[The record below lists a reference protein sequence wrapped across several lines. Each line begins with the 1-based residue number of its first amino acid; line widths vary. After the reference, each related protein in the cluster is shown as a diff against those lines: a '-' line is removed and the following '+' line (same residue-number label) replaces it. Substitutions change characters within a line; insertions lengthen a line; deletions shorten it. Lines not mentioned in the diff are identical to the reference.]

1 MKIFIPYVDELRGVD
16 APLVPFD
23 NFAMRVIR
31 VEAGGEQTDEV
42 SQIIMEFQRGN
53 AEYNIEPKTRYGS
66 ATITGTTDI

>member
-23 NFAMRVIR
+23 NCAMRVIR
-31 VEAGGEQTDEV
+31 VEAGGEQTDAV

-66 ATITGTTDI
+66 VAGTGATDI

>member
-23 NFAMRVIR
+23 NHAMRVIR
-31 VEAGGEQTDEV
+31 VEARGEQTDAV
-42 SQIIMEFQRGN
+42 SQIIMEFQPCN

-66 ATITGTTDI
+66 VAGTGTTDI